1 MSESDEAL
9 LGIGPALEHQYLTL
23 RQMVDVGELMLE
35 PDAAARAARACQE
48 LKEKLAGHAQMAIH
62 LSKRVDFGQCSEGW
76 ALSEKFSQK
85 AKGTPLSLYEVLIKT
100 QEILDNMSD
109 TYLAA
114 GRAYAEQERVNAN
127 KFSQN

>member
-1 MSESDEAL
+1 MLESDKEL
-9 LGIGPALEHQYLTL
+9 LGIGPALERQYLTL

-48 LKEKLAGHAQMAIH
+48 LKQKLAEHTDTAMH
-62 LSKRVDFGQCSEGW
+62 LSRKVDFGQCNEGW

-85 AKGTPLSLYEVLIKT
+85 AKGTPLSLYEVLVKT
-100 QEILDNMSD
+100 KEILDNMAD

-114 GRAYAEQERVNAN
+114 GRAYAEQERLSAT
-127 KFSQN
+127 KFSQH